1 MVLWPLFNRCARY
14 QNKSPGQGQTNMS
27 NAATAKT
34 NGAASTQKEAT
45 MEVLKPGTK
54 VENAILSLEKRIQ
67 KVTELNIV
75 IDKWRKLS
83 EARQNLNE
91 FKLAND
97 GLSNSIVI
105 KDSTGREFKTN
116 QPLVYSAVIKSVQ
129 EVLDE
134 KIAETEAQ
142 INFAD

>member
-1 MVLWPLFNRCARY
+1 
-14 QNKSPGQGQTNMS
+14 MS
-27 NAATAKT
+27 NAATAKS
-34 NGAASTQKEAT
+34 NGAASTRNEAT
-45 MEVLKPGTK
+45 MEVLKPEAK
-54 VENAILSLEKRIQ
+54 VQNAILSLEKRIQ

-97 GLSNSIVI
+97 GLSNAIVI
-105 KDSTGREFKTN
+105 KDSSGREFKTN
-116 QPLVYSAVIKSVQ
+116 QPIVYNAVIKAVQ
-129 EVLDE
+129 EVLDD
-134 KIAETEAQ
+134 KISETELQ

>member
-1 MVLWPLFNRCARY
+1 MTKPALALNG
-14 QNKSPGQGQTNMS
+14 KSENP
-27 NAATAKT
+27 
-34 NGAASTQKEAT
+34 T
-45 MEVLKPGTK
+45 MEVLKPGNK

-67 KVTELNIV
+67 KVQELNIV

-97 GLSNSIVI
+97 GLSNAITI
-105 KDSTGREFKTN
+105 KDASGREFKTN
-116 QPLVYSAVIKSVQ
+116 QPIVYNAVIKAVQ

-134 KIAETEAQ
+134 KITETEAQ